1 MTKTED
7 TFDIQKTSISN
18 EKWTVNLYYESW
30 SANIKTISKTKN
42 DIIIELSEKGEW
54 TSLLKLEII
63 NINGKIKNCLIN
75 GIDGGNYFHI
85 AKGKN
90 DSQTVKLTENNIII
104 SMGFTLLS
112 LNLTNLKLNWKI
124 RPDMAEIFE
133 FYDLENDI
141 LLRGEMGIH
150 RIDLNGNIKWEF
162 SARDIW
168 INMEGKNE
176 VNIEKNGIR
185 LFDFESKS

>member
-30 SANIKTISKTKN
+30 SANIKTISETKN

-85 AKGKN
+85 AKVRA
-90 DSQTVKLTENNIII
+90 SLIATRYCSFPKLPLAKTP
-104 SMGFTLLS
+104 
-112 LNLTNLKLNWKI
+112 
-124 RPDMAEIFE
+124 R
-133 FYDLENDI
+133 
-141 LLRGEMGIH
+141 
-150 RIDLNGNIKWEF
+150 
-162 SARDIW
+162 
-168 INMEGKNE
+168 
-176 VNIEKNGIR
+176 
-185 LFDFESKS
+185 